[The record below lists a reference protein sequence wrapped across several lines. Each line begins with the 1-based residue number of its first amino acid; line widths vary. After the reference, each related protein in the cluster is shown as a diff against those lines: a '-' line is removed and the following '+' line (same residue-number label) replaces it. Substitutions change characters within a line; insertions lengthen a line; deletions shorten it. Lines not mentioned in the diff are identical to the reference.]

1 MYILLKN
8 KFLRREDWSV
18 SPPCHWSLAGV
29 VRLSYAVLARVTPL
43 VTCHVSRVTAAHQ
56 PCPWRPV
63 VTHWADGGGGT
74 SHTAQH
80 DAWHS
85 GVLGWGHCMA
95 LGRGHCHC
103 VQVNRLSESRSALML
118 ELLMRLE
125 SRLECDRLMVAV
137 SYSPGLPPYTLD
149 PVFSRD
155 LLSVP
160 EVERSV
166 PE

>member
-1 MYILLKN
+1 M
-8 KFLRREDWSV
+8 
-18 SPPCHWSLAGV
+18 
-29 VRLSYAVLARVTPL
+29 RLSYAVLAARDTGSD
-43 VTCHVSRVTAAHQ
+43 VSRVTAAHHAVSLATRGHTLGW
-56 PCPWRPV
+56 WRWR
-63 VTHWADGGGGT
+63 HLSHGT
-74 SHTAQH
+74 A
-80 DAWHS
+80 
-85 GVLGWGHCMA
+85 GCWGHCMA

-125 SRLECDRLMVAV
+125 SRLEWDRLMVAV

-155 LLSVP
+155 LLRVP
-160 EVERSV
+160 ELERSV

>member
-29 VRLSYAVLARVTPL
+29 MCLSCAVLAARD
-43 VTCHVSRVTAAHQ
+43 TCSDVSRVTAAHQ

-63 VTHWADGGGGT
+63 VTHWAD
-74 SHTAQH
+74 
-80 DAWHS
+80 AWHS

-95 LGRGHCHC
+95 LERGHCGHC

>member
-29 VRLSYAVLARVTPL
+29 MCLSCAVLAARDTSSD
-43 VTCHVSRVTAAHQ
+43 VSRVTCHG
-56 PCPWRPV
+56 CPHRRVLGDPW
-63 VTHWADGGGGT
+63 
-74 SHTAQH
+74 SHTGLMEVEAPLTR
-80 DAWHS
+80 HS

-95 LGRGHCHC
+95 LGRGHCGHC

-125 SRLECDRLMVAV
+125 SRRECDRLMVAV

>member
-29 VRLSYAVLARVTPL
+29 MRLSYAVLAARDTGSD
-43 VTCHVSRVTAAHQ
+43 VSRVTCHG
-56 PCPWRPV
+56 CPPRRVLGDPW
-63 VTHWADGGGGT
+63 
-74 SHTAQH
+74 SHTGLMH
-80 DAWHS
+80 
-85 GVLGWGHCMA
+85 GTVGCWGHCMV

-125 SRLECDRLMVAV
+125 SRLEWDRLMVAV

-155 LLSVP
+155 RDMVP
-160 EVERSV
+160 EFERSV

>member
-29 VRLSYAVLARVTPL
+29 MRLSYAVLAARDTGSD
-43 VTCHVSRVTAAHQ
+43 VSRVTCHG
-56 PCPWRPV
+56 CPPRRVLGDPW
-63 VTHWADGGGGT
+63 
-74 SHTAQH
+74 SHTGLMEVEAPLTR
-80 DAWHS
+80 HS
-85 GVLGWGHCMA
+85 GVLGTLYGT
-95 LGRGHCHC
+95 REGHCHC

-125 SRLECDRLMVAV
+125 SRLEWDRLMVAV

-155 LLSVP
+155 RDMVP
-160 EVERSV
+160 ELERSV

>member
-1 MYILLKN
+1 MLKN

-29 VRLSYAVLARVTPL
+29 VRLSYAVLARVTPA

-63 VTHWADGGGGT
+63 VTHWAD
-74 SHTAQH
+74 
-80 DAWHS
+80 AWHS
-85 GVLGWGHCMA
+85 GVLGRGHCMA